1 MLKFLLDTNIVIY
14 VIKKR
19 PLEVLDLFNK
29 NVDRMAISSITLSEL
44 MYGAEKSQNVN
55 KNLEVIEDFVS
66 HLVVL
71 PYETGASRHYGEI
84 QAELEKKGQVIGVN
98 DMHIA
103 AHARSLGMT
112 LVTNNLKE
120 FKRIPNL
127 ALENWVKK

>member
-127 ALENWVKK
+127 ALENWVRK